1 MEYIVDN
8 INFSGPLDLLLDLIK
23 KNKCEIKDIM
33 IINII
38 NQYLNIIDNMA
49 KSKLEIASE
58 FIVMA
63 ASLMEIKSRYFI
75 FLNDINSEED
85 PSKDLINMLET
96 YSYYKEIS
104 IKLKASYEEVPVVY
118 TNKSFEVLTQD
129 VLDLSK
135 YNVQDLLIS
144 FLGITRIKPHTK
156 PQIISFKKI
165 SIDEKIKD
173 IEILLQQNSN
183 IYFKNILNT
192 NDKDEVVASLLGVLE
207 MTKEQKI
214 EIQQKQVFKDILIE
228 RLYSI

>member
-1 MEYIVDN
+1 MDYIVDN

-33 IINII
+33 IIDII

-85 PSKDLINMLET
+85 PSKELINMLET

-104 IKLKASYEEVPVVY
+104 IKLKERYEEVPVVY

-144 FLGITRIKPHTK
+144 FLGTTKIKPQLK

-173 IEILLQQNSN
+173 IEMLLQQNSN